1 MMRFILR
8 WAGIIT
14 GGCMGSIVLTLL
26 VGYVLP
32 PEAEVVYAA
41 TLNQSDF
48 DIFRMA
54 INRHLVAA
62 ITHDSGNN
70 IGPVWSPDGRQIAI
84 ISDRD
89 GVYRLYLMDDQGRHL
104 QRLTDEALSK
114 HNPTWSPDG
123 KSILYASEQL
133 DYPQLMLIDPQTG
146 TTQVL
151 TTDRQPYITPDWA
164 PDSQHVTF
172 ISGQGTTGDMN
183 IFNLDVHNGSVRP
196 YISTPG
202 HDLSLSWSPDGHYLL
217 FTVDRL
223 PPSIYLWDTKTSQ
236 FMLLRTAISPNS
248 VPNWS
253 SDDRYII
260 YTAFTTTGKAGIYR
274 LAIQDCLQTT
284 ESCLPELITL
294 TPGVYASPRWRPL
307 PK

>member
-1 MMRFILR
+1 MIRFVLR
-8 WAGIIT
+8 WTGVVIVACIGINLL
-14 GGCMGSIVLTLL
+14 SLL

-32 PEAEVVYAA
+32 QEAEIVYAA

-48 DIFRMA
+48 DIYRMA
-54 INRHLVAA
+54 IDRHLVAA

-84 ISDRD
+84 ISNRD
-89 GVYRLYLMDDQGRHL
+89 GINRLYLMDDQSRHL
-104 QRLTDEALSK
+104 QHLTDEPLSK
-114 HNPTWSPDG
+114 HSPIWSPDG
-123 KSILYASEQL
+123 KSILYVSEQL
-133 DYPQLMLIDPQTG
+133 DYPQLMLVDPQTG
-146 TTQVL
+146 TIKLL

-172 ISGQGTTGDMN
+172 ISDRGTAGDMN
-183 IFNLDVHNGSVRP
+183 IFNLDVQNGSIQP
-196 YISTPG
+196 YITTPG

-223 PPSIYLWDTKTSQ
+223 PPSIYLWDTKNSQ

-260 YTAFTTTGKAGIYR
+260 YTAFTSYGKVGIYR
-274 LAIQDCLQTT
+274 LDIQNCLQTT
-284 ESCLPELITL
+284 ERCLPELVNL
-294 TPGVYASPRWRPL
+294 TPGVYASPQWRPL